1 MEEVERRRPK
11 KHSKP
16 SAIAIERRS
25 DLQEAA
31 IRCIA
36 DKGYA
41 AVTVAMICDDAG
53 FSRGLIGHYF
63 KGKDELVLEAI
74 SRSTAQL
81 GEATRRVV
89 EAAGADPADR
99 LHAVVHSSFS
109 PPGFT
114 PNQAAVWTA
123 LASNAKWSP
132 PLGEMYRQLWRDYR
146 AGIAG
151 LFQRAALQRN
161 RTIDANAAA
170 LLFCRMIEGFWIGWA
185 ADPTMMTVAESESAC
200 HSLVDMLLGE
210 PSSISKKAVPDP

>member
-1 MEEVERRRPK
+1 MEQVERRKPR
-11 KHSKP
+11 KHTKP

-25 DLQEAA
+25 ELQEAA

-74 SRSTAQL
+74 SRSTARL

-89 EAAGADPADR
+89 EAAGDDPADR
-99 LHAVVHSSFS
+99 LHAVVRSSFS

-114 PNQAAVWTA
+114 ANQTAVWAA
-123 LASNAKWSP
+123 LASNAKWSA
-132 PLGEMYRQLWRDYR
+132 PLGDMYRQLWRNYR

-151 LFQRAALQRN
+151 LFERAAAQRN
-161 RTIDANAAA
+161 LSIDADAAA
-170 LLFCRMIEGFWIGWA
+170 LMFSRLIEGFWIGWA
-185 ADPTMMTVAESESAC
+185 ADPDMMTVAESERAC
-200 HSLVDMLLGE
+200 HALVDLLLGE
-210 PSSISKKAVPDP
+210 TSPISKKTARG